1 MKAISGIGRFFVGI
15 PAYFKGESFKHY
27 LKTLRYA
34 FYVIL
39 HPFDGFWDLSHEK
52 RGSLAAANT
61 IVILALLTNL
71 WDMRF
76 TSFMFNNTRWNR
88 VNIFEVIAS
97 ILLPLAIWVAANWSL
112 TTLMDGKGKLKDI
125 YIATAYA
132 FTPYVI
138 IGMPMIVISNLITS
152 EEGAFYTY
160 FNTFALIWSV
170 MLILA
175 GMMMTHDY
183 GLAKGLV
190 SSLLSVVGM
199 AIIIFILLL
208 FFSLISDAIGYV
220 VSLVKEITF
229 RVS

>member
-1 MKAISGIGRFFVGI
+1 MKNLFSKIRQFFR
-15 PAYFKGESFKHY
+15 GEKMKRY
-27 LKTLRYA
+27 WKTLRYSL
-34 FYVIL
+34 YVIL

-61 IVILALLTNL
+61 IVIASLLTNL
-71 WDMRF
+71 WEMRF
-76 TSFMFNNTRWNR
+76 ASFMFNNTRWER
-88 VNIFEVIAS
+88 VNILMVI
-97 ILLPLAIWVAANWSL
+97 LGVLVPLAIWVVANWSL

-138 IGMPMIVISNLITS
+138 ITFPMIFISNIITY

-160 FNTFALIWSV
+160 FSAFALIWCV
-170 MLILA
+170 FLILA
-175 GMMMTHDY
+175 GMMMVHDY
-183 GLAKGLV
+183 SFAKGIL

-208 FFSLISDAIGYV
+208 FFSLISDAIAYF
-220 VSLVKEITF
+220 VSLYKEISF
-229 RVS
+229 RF

>member
-1 MKAISGIGRFFVGI
+1 MKILSKILQFLKSI
-15 PAYFKGESFKHY
+15 PRYFKSESFHHY
-27 LKTLRYA
+27 LKTLKYSL
-34 FYVIL
+34 YVIL

-61 IVILALLTNL
+61 IVILTLLTNL
-71 WDMRF
+71 WDKRF
-76 TSFMFNNTRWNR
+76 TSFMFNNTRWNT
-88 VNIFEVIAS
+88 VNVFQVMAG

-138 IGMPMIVISNLITS
+138 IGLPLIVISNVITS

-160 FNTFALIWSV
+160 FKAFALIWCV
-170 MLILA
+170 FLILA

-183 GLAKGLV
+183 SLAKGLV
-190 SSLLSVVGM
+190 SSLLSIVGM
-199 AIIIFILLL
+199 AIIIFLLLL
-208 FFSLISDAIGYV
+208 FFSLISDAVNYV
-220 VSLVKEITF
+220 ISVVKEIIF